1 MEYEFNTTLNIK
13 NIEVIYEIVEDDSDR
28 QGYDIQ
34 VEY

>member
-34 VEY
+34 VKY

>member
-1 MEYEFNTTLNIK
+1 MEYDFNTTLDIK

>member
-1 MEYEFNTTLNIK
+1 MKYHFNTTLDIK

>member
-1 MEYEFNTTLNIK
+1 MEYDFNTTLDIK
-13 NIEVIYEIVEDDSDR
+13 NIKVIYEIVEDDSDR